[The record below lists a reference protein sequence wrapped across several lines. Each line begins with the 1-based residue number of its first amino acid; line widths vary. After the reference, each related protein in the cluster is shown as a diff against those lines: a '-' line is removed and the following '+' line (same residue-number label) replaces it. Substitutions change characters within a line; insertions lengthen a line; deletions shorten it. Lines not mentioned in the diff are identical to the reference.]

1 MSAASHR
8 ISRLEP
14 YLDRAEPAP
23 TLLKMLVGV
32 QLAGFREDA
41 GLSQDQAARALGFS
55 AAKLSRI
62 ESGKGRRP
70 PSETDVRALLEHY
83 DTDPYEA
90 SVLLKLLQRAGEPGW
105 WQRYDKR
112 LMPEWFDRL
121 VGLQEAAATIRTFE
135 IQYVPGL
142 LQTEAYTDAVVR
154 RGLPNAPA
162 SEVGRRVE
170 LRKRRAQ
177 LLDRKDAPQ
186 LWAIID
192 ESVLLRVL
200 GSREVM
206 REQLAHRR
214 DGEAAPCDAADRAAG
229 RDERVGA
236 RDPRHLPAFRWHQ
249 PAGRGLPGA
258 HQERQLPG
266 GPGRDRRVRRA
277 LVRATGPAGVSAD
290 APVRRTRSTRRS
302 ADAAPPRCPGARWR
316 PPRAPA
322 PGCPCRRRVPR
333 RPWAPAPGPSGPA
346 SPGP

>member
-14 YLDRAEPAP
+14 YLDRREPAP

-41 GLSQDQAARALGFS
+41 GLAQDQAARAVGFS

-70 PSETDVRALLEHY
+70 PTENDVRALLELY
-83 DTDPYEA
+83 GTDDYEV

-142 LQTEAYTDAVVR
+142 LQTPAYTRAVVQ

-162 SEVGRRVE
+162 SEVERRVE
-170 LRKRRAQ
+170 LRRHRAR
-177 LLDRKDAPQ
+177 LLSRTDAPQ

-200 GSREVM
+200 GSTDVM
-206 REQLAHRR
+206 REQLAHLV
-214 DGEAAPCDAADRAAG
+214 EMAG
-229 RDERVGA
+229 RSNVTLQIVPLSVTNA
-236 RDPRHLPAFRWHQ
+236 
-249 PAGRGLPGA
+249 
-258 HQERQLPG
+258 
-266 GPGRDRRVRRA
+266 
-277 LVRATGPAGVSAD
+277 S
-290 APVRRTRSTRRS
+290 
-302 ADAAPPRCPGARWR
+302 
-316 PPRAPA
+316 APA
-322 PGCPCRRRVPR
+322 IPITYLRFGGLDLPDVVYLEHIKSANFLEDRDETEEYRIALDRLADEALKPR
-333 RPWAPAPGPSGPA
+333 DSLELLRQTMEQRYP
-346 SPGP
+346 

>member
-14 YLDRAEPAP
+14 YLDRSDPAP

-41 GLSQDQAARALGFS
+41 GLAQDQAARAVGFS

-70 PSETDVRALLEHY
+70 PTENDVRALLRLY
-83 DTDPYEA
+83 GTDDYAA

-142 LQTEAYTDAVVR
+142 LQTPAYTKAVVE

-162 SEVGRRVE
+162 GEVERRVE
-170 LRKRRAQ
+170 LRRQRAR
-177 LLDRKDAPQ
+177 LLFRPDAPQ
-186 LWAIID
+186 LWAVID

-200 GSREVM
+200 GSTEVM
-206 REQLAHRR
+206 REQLAHLVEMAERSNVTLQIVPLNVTN
-214 DGEAAPCDAADRAAG
+214 ASAPAIPVTYLRFGGLDLPDVVYLEHIKSANFLED
-229 RDERVGA
+229 RDETEEYRIA
-236 RDPRHLPAFRWHQ
+236 LDRLADEALKPRDSLE
-249 PAGRGLPGA
+249 L
-258 HQERQLPG
+258 L
-266 GPGRDRRVRRA
+266 
-277 LVRATGPAGVSAD
+277 
-290 APVRRTRSTRRS
+290 RTTMEQRY
-302 ADAAPPRCPGARWR
+302 P
-316 PPRAPA
+316 
-322 PGCPCRRRVPR
+322 
-333 RPWAPAPGPSGPA
+333 
-346 SPGP
+346 

>member
-14 YLDRAEPAP
+14 YLERPEPAP

-41 GLSQDQAARALGFS
+41 GLAQDQAARSVGFS

-70 PSETDVRALLEHY
+70 PTERDIRALLELY
-83 DTDPYEA
+83 GTDDYEV
-90 SVLLKLLQRAGEPGW
+90 SVLVKLLQRAGEPGW

-142 LQTEAYTDAVVR
+142 LQTAAYTRAVVE

-162 SEVGRRVE
+162 GEVRRRIE
-170 LRKRRAQ
+170 LRMRRAE
-177 LLDRKDAPQ
+177 LLTRDGAPQ
-186 LWAIID
+186 LWAVID

-200 GSREVM
+200 GSAEVM
-206 REQLAHRR
+206 REQLAHLMRMAER
-214 DGEAAPCDAADRAAG
+214 PNVTLQIVPLSVTNASAPAIPVTYLRFGGLDLPDVVYLEHIRSANFLEDLDETEEYRIALDRLADEALRPRESLDLLRAAM
-229 RDERVGA
+229 
-236 RDPRHLPAFRWHQ
+236 
-249 PAGRGLPGA
+249 
-258 HQERQLPG
+258 
-266 GPGRDRRVRRA
+266 RDRY
-277 LVRATGPAGVSAD
+277 PE
-290 APVRRTRSTRRS
+290 PQ
-302 ADAAPPRCPGARWR
+302 
-316 PPRAPA
+316 
-322 PGCPCRRRVPR
+322 
-333 RPWAPAPGPSGPA
+333 SG
-346 SPGP
+346 S

>member
-14 YLDRAEPAP
+14 YLDRPEPAP

-41 GLSQDQAARALGFS
+41 GLAQDQAARAVGFS

-62 ESGKGRRP
+62 EAGKGRRP
-70 PSETDVRALLEHY
+70 PTESDVRALLELY
-83 DTDPYEA
+83 GTDAYEA

-142 LQTEAYTDAVVR
+142 LQIPAYTRAVVE

-162 SEVGRRVE
+162 GEVERRVE
-170 LRKRRAQ
+170 LRMRRAR
-177 LLDRKDAPQ
+177 LLSRSDAPQ

-200 GSREVM
+200 GSTDVM
-206 REQLAHRR
+206 REQLAHLVEMARR
-214 DGEAAPCDAADRAAG
+214 PNVTVQIVPLGVTNASAPAIPVTYLRFGGLDLPDVVYLEHIRSANFLED
-229 RDERVGA
+229 RDETEEYRIA
-236 RDPRHLPAFRWHQ
+236 LDRLADEALKPRDSLEM
-249 PAGRGLPGA
+249 L
-258 HQERQLPG
+258 
-266 GPGRDRRVRRA
+266 
-277 LVRATGPAGVSAD
+277 
-290 APVRRTRSTRRS
+290 RRTMEQRY
-302 ADAAPPRCPGARWR
+302 P
-316 PPRAPA
+316 
-322 PGCPCRRRVPR
+322 
-333 RPWAPAPGPSGPA
+333 
-346 SPGP
+346 

>member
-14 YLDRAEPAP
+14 YLDRPEPAP

-41 GLSQDQAARALGFS
+41 GLAQDQAARAVGFS
-55 AAKLSRI
+55 PAKLSRI

-70 PSETDVRALLEHY
+70 PTESDVRALLELY
-83 DTDPYEA
+83 GTDAYGA

-142 LQTEAYTDAVVR
+142 LQTPAYTRAVVE

-162 SEVGRRVE
+162 GEVERRVE
-170 LRKRRAQ
+170 LRRHRAR
-177 LLDRKDAPQ
+177 LLLRQEAPQ
-186 LWAIID
+186 LWAVID

-200 GSREVM
+200 GSTDVM
-206 REQLAHRR
+206 REQLAHLV
-214 DGEAAPCDAADRAAG
+214 EMA
-229 RDERVGA
+229 ERPNVTVQIVPLSVTNA
-236 RDPRHLPAFRWHQ
+236 
-249 PAGRGLPGA
+249 
-258 HQERQLPG
+258 
-266 GPGRDRRVRRA
+266 
-277 LVRATGPAGVSAD
+277 S
-290 APVRRTRSTRRS
+290 
-302 ADAAPPRCPGARWR
+302 
-316 PPRAPA
+316 APA
-322 PGCPCRRRVPR
+322 IPVTYLRFGGLDLPDVVYLEHIKSANFLEDLDETEEYRIALDRLADEALKPR
-333 RPWAPAPGPSGPA
+333 DSLELLRQTMEQRYP
-346 SPGP
+346 

>member
-14 YLDRAEPAP
+14 YLDRSEPAP

-41 GLSQDQAARALGFS
+41 GLAQDQAAREVGFS

-70 PSETDVRALLEHY
+70 PTENDVRALLRLYGTE
-83 DTDPYEA
+83 DYEA

-142 LQTEAYTDAVVR
+142 LQTPEYTKAVVE

-162 SEVGRRVE
+162 SEVERRVE
-170 LRKRRAQ
+170 LRKHRAQ
-177 LLDRKDAPQ
+177 LLLRPEAPQ

-200 GSREVM
+200 GSTEVM
-206 REQLAHRR
+206 RDQLAHLIEMAERSNVTLQVVPLSVTN
-214 DGEAAPCDAADRAAG
+214 ASAPAIPVTYLRFGGLDLPDVVYLEHIKSANFLED
-229 RDERVGA
+229 RDETEEYRIA
-236 RDPRHLPAFRWHQ
+236 LDRLADEALKPRDTLELLHQ
-249 PAGRGLPGA
+249 TMEQRY
-258 HQERQLPG
+258 
-266 GPGRDRRVRRA
+266 
-277 LVRATGPAGVSAD
+277 T
-290 APVRRTRSTRRS
+290 
-302 ADAAPPRCPGARWR
+302 
-316 PPRAPA
+316 
-322 PGCPCRRRVPR
+322 
-333 RPWAPAPGPSGPA
+333 
-346 SPGP
+346 

>member
-14 YLDRAEPAP
+14 YLDRPEPAP

-41 GLSQDQAARALGFS
+41 GLSQDQAARSVGFS
-55 AAKLSRI
+55 GAKLSRI

-70 PSETDVRALLEHY
+70 PAETDVRALLELY
-83 DTDPYEA
+83 GTDDYEA

-142 LQTEAYTDAVVR
+142 LQTADYTRAVVE

-162 SEVGRRVE
+162 SEVQRRVE
-170 LRKRRAQ
+170 LRMRRAQ
-177 LLDRKDAPQ
+177 LLFREEAPQ
-186 LWAIID
+186 LWAVID

-200 GSREVM
+200 GDRAVM
-206 REQLAHRR
+206 RDQLDHLAKM
-214 DGEAAPCDAADRAAG
+214 AARPNVTLQIVPLNVSNASAPAIPVTYLRFGGLDLPDVVYLEHIRSANFLED
-229 RDERVGA
+229 RDETEEYRIVLDRLA
-236 RDPRHLPAFRWHQ
+236 DEALTPRESVEMLRGTIEERYALP
-249 PAGRGLPGA
+249 
-258 HQERQLPG
+258 
-266 GPGRDRRVRRA
+266 
-277 LVRATGPAGVSAD
+277 S
-290 APVRRTRSTRRS
+290 
-302 ADAAPPRCPGARWR
+302 
-316 PPRAPA
+316 
-322 PGCPCRRRVPR
+322 
-333 RPWAPAPGPSGPA
+333 
-346 SPGP
+346 

>member
-14 YLDRAEPAP
+14 YLDRPEPAP

-41 GLSQDQAARALGFS
+41 GLSQDQAARRVGFS
-55 AAKLSRI
+55 GAKLSRI

-70 PSETDVRALLEHY
+70 PSETDVRALLELY
-83 DTDPYEA
+83 GTDDYEA

-142 LQTEAYTDAVVR
+142 LQTADYTRAVVE

-162 SEVGRRVE
+162 SEVQRRVE
-170 LRKRRAQ
+170 LRMRRAQ
-177 LLDRKDAPQ
+177 LLFREDAPQ
-186 LWAIID
+186 LWAVID

-200 GSREVM
+200 GDRTVM
-206 REQLAHRR
+206 REQLDHLAEMAARPNVTLQIVPLNVTNASAPAIPVTYLRFGGLDLPDVVYLEHIRSANFLEDLDETEEYR
-214 DGEAAPCDAADRAAG
+214 IVLDRLADEALT
-229 RDERVGA
+229 
-236 RDPRHLPAFRWHQ
+236 PR
-249 PAGRGLPGA
+249 
-258 HQERQLPG
+258 E
-266 GPGRDRRVRRA
+266 
-277 LVRATGPAGVSAD
+277 SAEML
-290 APVRRTRSTRRS
+290 RRTIGERYALS
-302 ADAAPPRCPGARWR
+302 
-316 PPRAPA
+316 
-322 PGCPCRRRVPR
+322 
-333 RPWAPAPGPSGPA
+333 
-346 SPGP
+346 

>member
-8 ISRLEP
+8 LSRLEP

-41 GLSQDQAARALGFS
+41 GLSQEQAARDIGFS
-55 AAKLSRI
+55 PAKLSRI
-62 ESGKGRRP
+62 ESGKGRKP
-70 PSETDVRALLEHY
+70 PTETDVRAILERY
-83 DTDPYEA
+83 GTDAYEV
-90 SVLLKLLQRAGEPGW
+90 SVLVKLLQRAGEPGW

-142 LQTEAYTDAVVR
+142 LQTADYTRAVVE

-162 SEVGRRVE
+162 GEVQRRVE
-170 LRKRRAQ
+170 LRMRRAE
-177 LLDRKDAPQ
+177 LLRRGDAPQ

-206 REQLAHRR
+206 REQLAHLVEMAGQPHVTLQIVPL
-214 DGEAAPCDAADRAAG
+214 DVTNASAPAIPVTYLRFGGIDLPDVVYLEHIKSANFLED
-229 RDERVGA
+229 RDETEEYRVA
-236 RDPRHLPAFRWHQ
+236 LDRLADEALTPRESLELLRETMAQRYAQ
-249 PAGRGLPGA
+249 KA
-258 HQERQLPG
+258 QK
-266 GPGRDRRVRRA
+266 
-277 LVRATGPAGVSAD
+277 
-290 APVRRTRSTRRS
+290 
-302 ADAAPPRCPGARWR
+302 
-316 PPRAPA
+316 
-322 PGCPCRRRVPR
+322 
-333 RPWAPAPGPSGPA
+333 
-346 SPGP
+346 

>member
-14 YLDRAEPAP
+14 YLDRPEPAP

-41 GLSQDQAARALGFS
+41 GLSQDQAARSVGFS
-55 AAKLSRI
+55 GAKLSRI

-70 PSETDVRALLEHY
+70 PTETDVRALLELY
-83 DTDPYEA
+83 GTDDYEA

-142 LQTEAYTDAVVR
+142 LQTADYTRAVVE

-162 SEVGRRVE
+162 GEVQRRVE
-170 LRKRRAQ
+170 LRMRRAQ
-177 LLDRKDAPQ
+177 LLLREDAPQ
-186 LWAIID
+186 LWAVID

-200 GSREVM
+200 GDRTVM
-206 REQLAHRR
+206 RDRLDHLAKMAQRPNVTLQIVPLNVTN
-214 DGEAAPCDAADRAAG
+214 ASAPAIPVTYLRFGGLDLPDVVYLEHIRSANFLED
-229 RDERVGA
+229 RDETEEYRIVLDRLA
-236 RDPRHLPAFRWHQ
+236 DEALTPRESVEML
-249 PAGRGLPGA
+249 
-258 HQERQLPG
+258 
-266 GPGRDRRVRRA
+266 
-277 LVRATGPAGVSAD
+277 
-290 APVRRTRSTRRS
+290 
-302 ADAAPPRCPGARWR
+302 
-316 PPRAPA
+316 
-322 PGCPCRRRVPR
+322 RRRMDER
-333 RPWAPAPGPSGPA
+333 YALS
-346 SPGP
+346 S

>member
-14 YLDRAEPAP
+14 YLDRSEPAP

-41 GLSQDQAARALGFS
+41 GLAQDQAARAVGFS

-70 PSETDVRALLEHY
+70 PTENDVRALLELY
-83 DTDPYEA
+83 GTDDYEV

-142 LQTEAYTDAVVR
+142 LQTAAYTRAVVE

-162 SEVGRRVE
+162 AEVQRRVE
-170 LRKRRAQ
+170 LRMHRAR
-177 LLDRKDAPQ
+177 LLSRTDAPQ
-186 LWAIID
+186 LWAVID

-200 GSREVM
+200 GSTEVM
-206 REQLAHRR
+206 REQLAHLADMAERPNVTLQIVPLSVTN
-214 DGEAAPCDAADRAAG
+214 ASAPAIPITYLRFGGLDLPDVVYLEHIKSANFLED
-229 RDERVGA
+229 RDETEEYRIA
-236 RDPRHLPAFRWHQ
+236 LDRLADEALKPRDSLE
-249 PAGRGLPGA
+249 LL
-258 HQERQLPG
+258 RQTMEQRYP
-266 GPGRDRRVRRA
+266 
-277 LVRATGPAGVSAD
+277 
-290 APVRRTRSTRRS
+290 
-302 ADAAPPRCPGARWR
+302 
-316 PPRAPA
+316 
-322 PGCPCRRRVPR
+322 
-333 RPWAPAPGPSGPA
+333 
-346 SPGP
+346 

>member
-14 YLDRAEPAP
+14 YLDRPEPAP

-41 GLSQDQAARALGFS
+41 RLAQDQAARAVGFS

-70 PSETDVRALLEHY
+70 PTETDVRALLELY
-83 DTDPYEA
+83 GTEDYEA

-142 LQTEAYTDAVVR
+142 LQTPAYTRAVVE

-162 SEVGRRVE
+162 GVVERRVE
-170 LRKRRAQ
+170 LRTHRAR
-177 LLDRKDAPQ
+177 LVSRDDAPQ

-200 GSREVM
+200 GSTEVM
-206 REQLAHRR
+206 REQLAHLV
-214 DGEAAPCDAADRAAG
+214 EMAG
-229 RDERVGA
+229 RSNVTLQIVPLSVTNA
-236 RDPRHLPAFRWHQ
+236 
-249 PAGRGLPGA
+249 
-258 HQERQLPG
+258 
-266 GPGRDRRVRRA
+266 
-277 LVRATGPAGVSAD
+277 S
-290 APVRRTRSTRRS
+290 
-302 ADAAPPRCPGARWR
+302 
-316 PPRAPA
+316 APA
-322 PGCPCRRRVPR
+322 IPITYLRFGGLDLPDVVYLEHIKSANFLEDRDETEEYRIALDRLADEALKPR
-333 RPWAPAPGPSGPA
+333 DSLELLRQTMEQRYP
-346 SPGP
+346 